1 MISAST
7 VRAIATGSCPA
18 SSPRGLHFL
27 FRGKRQNVTRD
38 ISKAQD
44 YLDEAKERVFPE
56 YIFDRLLDAVDELN
70 RTVRQMS
77 REVRRVR
84 REIKKLDQR

>member
-1 MISAST
+1 MS
-7 VRAIATGSCPA
+7 
-18 SSPRGLHFL
+18 L
-27 FRGKRQNVTRD
+27 
-38 ISKAQD
+38 SKAQD

-56 YIFDRLLDAVDELN
+56 YIFDRLLGAVDELN